1 MFFRPNF
8 RDSNSLTI
16 VMNDYDDDGDGRH
29 KSRQDQVWSMGLT
42 WEKNQIKSRKGPRKI
57 TKNNFLSPSL
67 LHQINQNSRT
77 IKPNSF
83 DNEIFNFKFCFS
95 RILFPFFFVCCGIT
109 FSFLIVVAAAV
120 RFESIETFSSIF
132 SLIRFRF
139 QSIDIWYRFFVR
151 SIRTHK
157 IEKKN

>member
-95 RILFPFFFVCCGIT
+95 RILFPFFFCLLRNYFLLPHRRGGGGEIRINRDIFFNFLIDT
-109 FSFLIVVAAAV
+109 FSISIDWYLI
-120 RFESIETFSSIF
+120 SIF
-132 SLIRFRF
+132 C
-139 QSIDIWYRFFVR
+139 SID
-151 SIRTHK
+151 
-157 IEKKN
+157 